1 MCAVHTEYNTGRY
14 RGPVVHR
21 AVQEFYSSEHQ
32 PGMPKT
38 LYKWV
43 DEIDKM
49 INGEMANTTWGGRWL
64 LPPNLW
70 CLYWLHPNLWY
81 LYWLHPNLWYLYWLH
96 PNLWYFYWLHPNL
109 WYFYWLEQYGTH
121 LCQDQ
126 LRFVW
131 HWYHLMMD
139 YNSSQSPRHYQAK
152 VIETAVVNKSKQL

>member
-1 MCAVHTEYNTGRY
+1 MHSICAVHTEYNTGRY

-21 AVQEFYSSEHQ
+21 AVQEFCSSEHQ

-49 INGEMANTTWGGRWL
+49 INGEMANTTRGGRWL
-64 LPPNLW
+64 LP
-70 CLYWLHPNLWY
+70 PNLWY

-96 PNLWYFYWLHPNL
+96 PNLWYL
-109 WYFYWLEQYGTH
+109 YWLEQYGTH

-139 YNSSQSPRHYQAK
+139 YNSSQSPQHYQTK